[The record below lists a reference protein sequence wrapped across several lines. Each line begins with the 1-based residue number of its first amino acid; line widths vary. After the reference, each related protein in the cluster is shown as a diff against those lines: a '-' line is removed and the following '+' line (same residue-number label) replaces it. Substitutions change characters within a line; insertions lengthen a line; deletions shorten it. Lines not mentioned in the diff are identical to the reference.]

1 MPFSPWSM
9 PMLKLLSRLQGRW
22 MELSIV
28 LLASG
33 VATLL
38 IGGVRSLGGLQP
50 LELAAYDRLLQLRPF
65 PGADPRLLVV
75 AITEADIQAQQAL
88 SLSDQVYADLFTELL
103 SHQPRAI
110 GLDIYRDFA
119 VEPGHEELKQVWQ
132 SSDRLFAVTKIGD
145 ETHPTIAPP
154 EVLPPEQVGFND
166 VTVDAGG
173 TVRRSILFLSDD
185 TGETLFSFSLRL
197 ALRYLEDENT
207 FPEGSARDPNM
218 MQLGTTV
225 FRPLQPNDGSYVG
238 ADTSGYQVMLN
249 YRGDNR
255 AIEWVSL
262 GDVLAGN
269 VDPEMIRDRI
279 ILIGNTA
286 ESGKDFFYTPFSS
299 RLLDDQR
306 MPGVFVHAQ
315 MVGQFLDAGE
325 NQAAVLWFWSE
336 PLEWAW
342 IALWALI
349 GGLLVWGVRH
359 PVALAIAVGVSLTSL
374 FGICYG
380 TFLGLGWIPFV
391 PPALALIVSG
401 GSVITYTAQQAQRQR
416 QMVMRLLGQSVSPEV
431 AEALWERRDQLLQDG
446 KLPGQG
452 LTATLLFTDLKGFS
466 TISEGMTPDGLFNWL
481 NAYLEEVADV
491 VQSYHGVINKFTGDG
506 IMAVFGVPIPRETD
520 AEIAA
525 DACNAV
531 DCALALGEALEELN
545 RGWAAQNLP
554 QVGMRAGIFTGP
566 IVVGS
571 LGSKT
576 RMEYGII
583 GDSVNTAS
591 RLESVD
597 KHRHPTPCRVLIAQ
611 ETLEY
616 LGDRYDVEA
625 WGPLE
630 LKGKEHRIDVFRV
643 LGRKTAEGDLIPV
656 TTDQRLADPV

>member
-1 MPFSPWSM
+1 
-9 PMLKLLSRLQGRW
+9 MLKLLSRLQGRW

-50 LELAAYDRLLQLRPF
+50 LELAAYDRLFQLRPF
-65 PGADPRLLVV
+65 PGPDPRLLVV
-75 AITEADIQAQQAL
+75 AITEADIQEQQAL
-88 SLSDQVYADLFTELL
+88 SLSDQVYADLFRELL
-103 SHQPRAI
+103 RHQPRAI

-119 VEPGHEELKQVWQ
+119 VEPGHAELNDLWQ

-145 ETHPTIAPP
+145 DVHPTIAPP
-154 EVLPPEQVGFND
+154 AVLLPEQVGFND
-166 VTVDAGG
+166 VTVDSGG
-173 TVRRSILFLSDD
+173 TVRRSLLFLSDD

-197 ALRYLEDENT
+197 ALRYLQDDEI
-207 FPEGSARDPNM
+207 FPQGSERDAAV
-218 MQLGTTV
+218 MQLGTRSIFT
-225 FRPLQPNDGSYVG
+225 PLRPNDGSYVG
-238 ADTSGYQVMLN
+238 VDTNGYQVMLN

-255 AIEWVSL
+255 AIESVSL

-269 VDPEMIRDRI
+269 VDPDLIRDRV

-286 ESGKDFFYTPFSS
+286 ESGKDFFYTPFSA
-299 RLLDDQR
+299 RLMDEQR

-315 MVGQFLDAGE
+315 MVGQFLDAGA
-325 NQAAVLWFWSE
+325 NQGAVIWFWSE
-336 PLEWAW
+336 PLEWVW
-342 IALWALI
+342 IALWAFV

-359 PVALAIAVGVSLTSL
+359 PVALAIAVGMSLTGL
-374 FGICYG
+374 FGITYG
-380 TFLGLGWIPFV
+380 AFLSLGWIPFV
-391 PPALALIVSG
+391 PPALALVVSG

-431 AEALWERRDQLLQDG
+431 AEALWERRDELLQDG

-506 IMAVFGVPIPRETD
+506 IMAVFGVPIPRETQ

-525 DACNAV
+525 DARNAV

-576 RMEYGII
+576 RMEYGVI

-597 KHRHPTPCRVLIAQ
+597 KHRHPSPCRVLIAQ
-611 ETLEY
+611 ETLDY

-630 LKGKEHRIDVFRV
+630 LKGKEHRIQVFHV
-643 LGRKTAEGDLIPV
+643 LGQKTQMVPAEVMPV
-656 TTDQRLADPV
+656 ATDQRPVESVQ